1 MSCNFG
7 GRTIDRS
14 FFALSLRAFAKVL
27 RISVAVLCV
36 YFHFGSS
43 KLMACVPCEIDNG
56 CELLSELNLQPAQS
70 KTVTRSTS

>member
-1 MSCNFG
+1 
-7 GRTIDRS
+7 
-14 FFALSLRAFAKVL
+14 L

-43 KLMACVPCEIDNG
+43 KLMACIPCEIDNG
-56 CELLSELNLQPAQS
+56 CELLSELNLLPAQS